1 MEIIKKITGELANN
15 TYILVEGTDAIIID
29 PPMEHEKIDN
39 VIIDR
44 NLNLKAVLLT
54 HGHWDHFWGMA
65 FFQNKYNVPIYV
77 HENDFDMVKDPYSEL
92 HFKEMPIDVNVKMY
106 FFEEGE
112 FILDDFKFEII
123 ETPGHSMGSVCIYLK
138 DENVLISG
146 DTLFRGTVGRW
157 DFSGGS
163 KFDMIN
169 SLQNKLYKLP
179 GDTIVMPGHGF
190 NTTIGFEIKNNDSVR
205 G

>member
-1 MEIIKKITGELANN
+1 
-15 TYILVEGTDAIIID
+15 
-29 PPMEHEKIDN
+29 
-39 VIIDR
+39 
-44 NLNLKAVLLT
+44 
-54 HGHWDHFWGMA
+54 
-65 FFQNKYNVPIYV
+65 
-77 HENDFDMVKDPYSEL
+77 
-92 HFKEMPIDVNVKMY
+92 MPIDVNVKMF

-112 FILDDFKFEII
+112 FILDNFKFEII
-123 ETPGHSMGSVCIYLK
+123 ENPGHSMGSVCIYLK
-138 DENVLISG
+138 DKNVLISG

-179 GDTIVMPGHGF
+179 EDTIVMPGHGF